1 MENFVNKQIIPLII
15 QNILFRSTQSSI
27 EALQISFLCSANR
40 LLLYQNHTLL
50 KNVIYN
56 KKRENNFRGTR
67 PTYFRTMYWSIVALD
82 QVTLTHRLWELD
94 QQERWCQTSWSS
106 GPIPKIP
113 KIPKNLNIRG
123 YENSLTEMYVGFV
136 GIKGRLKEALV
147 ITNPLKCQLYI
158 NNFFNIIFL
167 FINRIEFMINTVVQK
182 SGSRLKKRWLRS
194 RL

>member
-1 MENFVNKQIIPLII
+1 M
-15 QNILFRSTQSSI
+15 
-27 EALQISFLCSANR
+27 
-40 LLLYQNHTLL
+40 
-50 KNVIYN
+50 
-56 KKRENNFRGTR
+56 
-67 PTYFRTMYWSIVALD
+67 ALD
-82 QVTLTHRLWELD
+82 QVTLNHLLWALD

-106 GPIPKIP
+106 GPILKIP

-136 GIKGRLKEALV
+136 GVKGRLKEALV

-194 RL
+194 RLWQTKKSAPAISGSYHCSVYCIALNSLRKEYCHSKNNTKCPFYTKSMAKNAQQHGKREM